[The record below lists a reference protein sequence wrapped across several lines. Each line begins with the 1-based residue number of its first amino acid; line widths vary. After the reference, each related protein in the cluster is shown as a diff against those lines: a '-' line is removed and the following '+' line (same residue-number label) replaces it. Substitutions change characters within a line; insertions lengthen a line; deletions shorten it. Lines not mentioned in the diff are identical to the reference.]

1 MQLRKF
7 IANLVCVF
15 IPTRKIR
22 HSVRYSLSGQ
32 KKRDAAKKELEK
44 QAYLKLKQEWLK
56 HTGGQ
61 KLLPARFEKYDLVFG
76 IGSICHVR
84 MYLDIFK
91 LARFT
96 TPLDWTAPL
105 PPQNFSQSF
114 DLYRDTKFKE
124 KIDFVCN
131 NFAGYYEPKDMRLL
145 SDGFNPKQL
154 HHNVANIKTGI
165 FMPHIFPID
174 ISVEQFLPQFCD
186 IMARRAKRLTNAIEN
201 SDKILIVWM
210 HRVFDNRDVAD
221 KTVPDQ
227 DIKNAVEKLN
237 KRFPGKKFDL
247 VFFEHDGYKDKF
259 EYEKQEVAPGAYRI
273 LSNHWCTAS
282 EYGYKYTF
290 LNLPFYTP
298 SLCVAEALDN
308 ISLTGKKIVD

>member
-7 IANLVCVF
+7 IANMLCLF
-15 IPTRKIR
+15 IPNKKIR
-22 HSVRYSLSGQ
+22 HKLRDSFCRPRVSKQ
-32 KKRDAAKKELEK
+32 KYINIK
-44 QAYLKLKQEWLK
+44 QQWKQHGNGE
-56 HTGGQ
+56 

-76 IGSICHVR
+76 IGATCHVR
-84 MYLDIFK
+84 RYLDIFK
-91 LARFT
+91 LAQFT
-96 TPLDWTAPL
+96 TPLDWTGSL

-131 NFAGYYEPKDMRLL
+131 NFAGYYKPQDMRLL
-145 SDGFNPKQL
+145 CDCFSPDQR
-154 HHNVANIKTGI
+154 HHHVVNIKTQI
-165 FMPHIFPID
+165 TFRHIFPID
-174 ISVEQFLPQFCD
+174 ISMEQFFPQFCD

-210 HRVFDNRDVAD
+210 HRVFDHRNLAD
-221 KTVPDQ
+221 KPVPDQ
-227 DIKNAVEKLN
+227 DIKNAVKKLN

-308 ISLTGKKIVD
+308 ISLTGKKVVN

>member
-7 IANLVCVF
+7 IANILCLF
-15 IPTRKIR
+15 IPNKKIR
-22 HSVRYSLSGQ
+22 HKLRDSFCRPRVSKQ
-32 KKRDAAKKELEK
+32 KYINIK
-44 QAYLKLKQEWLK
+44 QQWKQHGNGE
-56 HTGGQ
+56 

-76 IGSICHVR
+76 IGSVCHVR

-91 LARFT
+91 LVRFS
-96 TPLDWTAPL
+96 TPLDWTGTL
-105 PPQNFSQSF
+105 PPSNFSQSF

-145 SDGFNPKQL
+145 SDGFNLNQQ
-154 HHNVANIKTGI
+154 HHQVVNIKTQI
-165 FMPHIFPID
+165 TFRHLFPID
-174 ISVEQFLPQFCD
+174 ISMEQFLPQFCD
-186 IMARRAKRLTNAIEN
+186 IMARRTKRLINAIEN

-210 HRVFDNRDVAD
+210 HRVFDHRDVAD
-221 KTVPDQ
+221 KPVPDQ

-259 EYEKQEVAPGAYRI
+259 EYEKQEVMPGAYRI

-290 LNLPFYTP
+290 LNLPFHTP

-308 ISLTGKKIVD
+308 ISLTGKKVVD

>member
-1 MQLRKF
+1 MKLRKF

-76 IGSICHVR
+76 IGANCQVR
-84 MYLDIFK
+84 RYLDIYK
-91 LARFT
+91 LTQFS
-96 TPLDWTAPL
+96 TPLDWTNGL
-105 PPQNFSQSF
+105 PPLNYKQSA

-124 KIDFVCN
+124 KINFVCN
-131 NFAGYYEPKDMRLL
+131 NFAGYYESQDMRLWADDIVL
-145 SDGFNPKQL
+145 GQI
-154 HHNVANIKTGI
+154 HHQVVNIKTQI
-165 FMPHIFPID
+165 TFRHIFPID
-174 ISVEQFLPQFCD
+174 ISMEQFLPQFCD

-210 HRVFDNRDVAD
+210 HRVFDHRDWAD
-221 KTVPDQ
+221 KPVPDQ
-227 DIKNAVEKLN
+227 DIKNAVKKLN

-298 SLCVAEALDN
+298 SLCIAEALDN
-308 ISLTGKKIVD
+308 ISLTGKKVVD